1 MSDLKKVVLWLE
13 KTNSKNLGQ
22 NPDNLKYFLMIDFN
36 YNCEKAMN
44 LIGEVIVANIMKSII
59 FIGKVSELSA
69 QIQMQ
74 MTRLSYLK
82 GYKIILILS
91 RIMLLKTE
99 TVAQKLLLLKTV
111 RLPWMTNKL
120 AIY

>member
-36 YNCEKAMN
+36 YNCEKAMK
-44 LIGEVIVANIMKSII
+44 LIGEAIVANIMKSII

>member
-13 KTNSKNLGQ
+13 KTNSKNLDQ
-22 NPDNLKYFLMIDFN
+22 NPDNLKHFLMIDFN
-36 YNCEKAMN
+36 YDCEKAMK

>member
-36 YNCEKAMN
+36 YNCEKAMK

>member
-36 YNCEKAMN
+36 YNCEKAIK

-59 FIGKVSELSA
+59 FVGKVSELSA

>member
-22 NPDNLKYFLMIDFN
+22 NPDNLKYFLIIDFN
-36 YNCEKAMN
+36 YNCEKAMK

>member
-36 YNCEKAMN
+36 YNCEKAMK

-82 GYKIILILS
+82 GYKLILILS

>member
-36 YNCEKAMN
+36 YNCEKAMK
-44 LIGEVIVANIMKSII
+44 LIGEVIVAN